1 MKRVFP
7 LLAVLAFTQCGDDP
21 VDPGLSTFVSQI
33 TGGGATATL
42 VTGTPPAAGGGFP
55 GVVISGPSDVT
66 PGATADIVL
75 HASGTTFNRVFVQ
88 IEGMGRYYQLT
99 LPASVT
105 NVTITV
111 SLTPT
116 IEVPNFTFV
125 LGLQSSI
132 GQNYGSH
139 IVGVN

>member
-7 LLAVLAFTQCGDDP
+7 LLAVLAFAQCGDDP
-21 VDPGLSTFVSQI
+21 LDPGLSAFISQI

-42 VTGTPPAAGGGFP
+42 ATGTPPPAGGGFP
-55 GVVISGPSDVT
+55 GVVISGPST
-66 PGATADIVL
+66 IMPGSNVDIVL

-88 IEGMGRYYQLT
+88 IEGMGRYYQLN

-116 IEVPNFTFV
+116 IEVPNFTLV

-132 GQNYGSH
+132 GQNYGS
-139 IVGVN
+139 IVVGVN